1 MTTLQSLADAG
12 AAMAQQPL
20 GAAQCHHAKR
30 AVVDWAS
37 ALLPGA
43 AEAPALAVEC
53 ALVDDLDHGRARL
66 ASGRPATARAA
77 ALVNGTAAHTVE
89 VDDIYREAIYH
100 PGAPTIAAAWAA
112 AQDVG
117 ADGATLLRAVTVGYE
132 LSTRIGAAL
141 GRAHYRYW
149 HSTGTVGTFGAAAAA
164 AALYGLDRMRFGHAL
179 ATAATFA
186 AGLQQAF
193 RTDSMSKPL
202 HAGRAA
208 EAGVLAAQLARA
220 GVTGSA
226 AVLDGETGLARAMG
240 ERGQGAPDW
249 SAALATLGRV
259 FHIEAMTFKN
269 HACCGHTFAAID
281 GALALKQQ
289 LGITADDVARVQV
302 ATYRPALEV
311 AGIAHPRTA
320 AEARF
325 SLFYVVATALR
336 FDRVRL
342 AAFSEERLQ
351 DARTRALMARIDLTV
366 DPALDDGFPLRRAAR
381 VTLTTHDGR
390 SASHL
395 QPTRKGDPELPLSDA
410 DLDDK
415 FMELAGPVLGEVRA
429 RALLGQLWSLDAA
442 QALPGLGA

>member
-1 MTTLQSLADAG
+1 MTTIQTLADAG
-12 AAMAQQPL
+12 ADMARRPL
-20 GAAQCHHAKR
+20 SASQRHHAKR

-43 AEAPALAVEC
+43 VEAPARALELALE
-53 ALVDDLDHGRARL
+53 DDLDHGRSRL
-66 ASGRPATARAA
+66 TLGRQATARAA
-77 ALVNGTAAHTVE
+77 ALINGTAAHTVE

-100 PGAPTIAAAWAA
+100 PGAPTISAAWAA

-117 ADGATLLRAVTVGYE
+117 ADGETFLRAVTVGYE
-132 LSTRIGAAL
+132 LSTRIGTVL

-149 HSTGTVGTFGAAAAA
+149 HNTGTVGTFGAAAAA
-164 AALYGLDRMRFGHAL
+164 AALYGIDSTRFGHAL

-186 AGLQQAF
+186 AGLQEAF

-226 AVLDGETGLARAMG
+226 AVMDGETGLGRAMG
-240 ERGQGAPDW
+240 DRGTDGLDW
-249 SAALATLGRV
+249 SAALSTLGQV
-259 FHIEAMTFKN
+259 FHIESMTFKN

-281 GALALKQQ
+281 GALALRQRM
-289 LGITADDVARVQV
+289 GITADDIARVQV
-302 ATYRPALEV
+302 ATYRPALDV
-311 AGIAHPRTA
+311 AGNVHPRTA

-325 SLFYVVATALR
+325 SLFYVVATGLR
-336 FDRVRL
+336 FGRVRL
-342 AAFSEERLQ
+342 AAFTDQRLQ
-351 DARTRALMARIDLTV
+351 DAQTRALMARIALTV
-366 DPALDDGFPLRRAAR
+366 DPEIDANFPGRRAAR
-381 VTLTTHDGR
+381 VTITTHDGR

-415 FMELAGPVLGEVRA
+415 FMELAGPVLGDARA
-429 RALLGQLWSLDAA
+429 RDLLGQLWSLDEAHE
-442 QALPGLGA
+442 LPNFGT

>member
-1 MTTLQSLADAG
+1 MTTIQILAEAG
-12 AAMAQQPL
+12 AAMALRPL
-20 GAAQCHHAKR
+20 TASQRHHAKR

-43 AEAPALAVEC
+43 VEAPAQAMERALA
-53 ALVDDLDHGRARL
+53 DDLDHGRSRL
-66 ASGRPATARAA
+66 TLGRLVTARAA
-77 ALVNGTAAHTVE
+77 ALINGTAAHTVE

-100 PGAPTIAAAWAA
+100 PGAPTISAAWAA

-117 ADGATLLRAVTVGYE
+117 ANGETFLRAVVVGYE

-149 HSTGTVGTFGAAAAA
+149 HNTGTVGTFGAAAAA
-164 AALYGLDRMRFGHAL
+164 AALYGLDAVRFAHAL

-220 GVTGSA
+220 DFTGSA

-240 ERGQGAPDW
+240 ERGVGEPDW
-249 SAALATLGRV
+249 SAALATLGQV

-281 GALALKQQ
+281 GALALRLQM
-289 LGITADDVARVQV
+289 GITADDIACVQV
-302 ATYRPALEV
+302 ATYRPALDV
-311 AGIAHPRTA
+311 AGNVAPRTA

-342 AAFSEERLQ
+342 AAFTEERLKDVQ
-351 DARTRALMARIDLTV
+351 TRELMKRIELTV
-366 DPALDDGFPLRRAAR
+366 DPEIDASFPGRRAAR
-381 VTLTTHDGR
+381 VSITTKDGR
-390 SASHL
+390 SGSFL
-395 QPTRKGDPELPLSDA
+395 QPTRKGDPEMPLSDA

-415 FMELAGPVLGEVRA
+415 FMELAGPVLGEARA
-429 RALLGQLWSLDAA
+429 RRALSQLWILDRA
-442 QALPGLGA
+442 QKLVAFTD

>member
-1 MTTLQSLADAG
+1 MTTIEILAEAG
-12 AAMAQQPL
+12 VALARQPL
-20 GAAQCHHAKR
+20 TASQRHHAQR

-43 AEAPALAVEC
+43 VQAPAQAVAQALA
-53 ALVDDLDHGRARL
+53 DDLDHGRSRL

-100 PGAPTIAAAWAA
+100 PGAPTISAAWAV
-112 AQDVG
+112 AQDVA
-117 ADGATLLRAVTVGYE
+117 ADGTQFLQAVVAGYE
-132 LSTRIGAAL
+132 LSTRIGTAL

-149 HSTGTVGTFGAAAAA
+149 HNTGTVGCFGAAAAA
-164 AALYGLDRMRFGHAL
+164 AALYGLDSTRFAHAL

-186 AGLQQAF
+186 SGLQQAF

-226 AVLDGETGLARAMG
+226 AVLDGETGLGRALG
-240 ERGQGAPDW
+240 ERGAGGLDW
-249 SAALATLGRV
+249 SAALVDLGQV

-289 LGITADDVARVQV
+289 MAISADDIASVQV

-311 AGIAHPRTA
+311 AGHTQPRTA

-342 AAFSEERLQ
+342 AAFSDERLQ
-351 DARTRALMARIDLTV
+351 DPQTRALMQRITLTV
-366 DPALDDGFPLRRAAR
+366 DPAIDVAFPARRAAR
-381 VTLTTHDGR
+381 LTVTTHGGR
-390 SASHL
+390 TSSRL

-415 FMELAGPVLGEVRA
+415 FIELAGPVLGAQRA
-429 RALLGQLWSLDAA
+429 HAVLGRLWSLDSAR
-442 QALPGLGA
+442 ALPDFAA

>member
-1 MTTLQSLADAG
+1 MTTIQTLAEAG
-12 AAMAQQPL
+12 AALARQPL
-20 GAAQCHHAKR
+20 TASQCHHAKR

-43 AEAPALAVEC
+43 VEAPARAIEQALA
-53 ALVDDLDHGRARL
+53 DDLDHGRSRL
-66 ASGRPATARAA
+66 TLGRLATARAA
-77 ALVNGTAAHTVE
+77 ALINGTAAHTVE

-100 PGAPTIAAAWAA
+100 PGAPTISAAWAA

-117 ADGATLLRAVTVGYE
+117 ADGETLLRAVVVGYE

-149 HSTGTVGTFGAAAAA
+149 HNTGTVGTFGAAAAA
-164 AALYGLDRMRFGHAL
+164 AALYGLDSTRFAHAL

-186 AGLQQAF
+186 SGLQQAF

-220 GVTGSA
+220 AFTGSS
-226 AVLDGETGLARAMG
+226 AVLDGDTGLGRAMG
-240 ERGQGAPDW
+240 ERGAGEPDW
-249 SAALATLGRV
+249 STALATLGQT

-289 LGITADDVARVQV
+289 MGITADDIARVQV
-302 ATYRPALEV
+302 ATYRPALDV
-311 AGIAHPRTA
+311 AGNVHPRTA

-325 SLFYVVATALR
+325 SLFYVVATGLR

-342 AAFSEERLQ
+342 AAFTEARLQ
-351 DARTRALMARIDLTV
+351 DPQTRALMARIELTV
-366 DPALDDGFPLRRAAR
+366 DPEIDANFPGRRAAR
-381 VTLTTHDGR
+381 VTITTHDGR
-390 SASHL
+390 TETFL
-395 QPTRKGDPELPLSDA
+395 QATRKGDPELPLSDA

-415 FMELAGPVLGEVRA
+415 FLELAGPVVGEAHA
-429 RALLGQLWSLDAA
+429 RRVLAQLWQLDSAKELVA
-442 QALPGLGA
+442 FGE

>member
-1 MTTLQSLADAG
+1 MTTLQILAEAG
-12 AAMAQQPL
+12 AAMALQPPT
-20 GAAQCHHAKR
+20 ASQRHHAKR

-43 AEAPALAVEC
+43 VEAPARAIEHALA
-53 ALVDDLDHGRARL
+53 DDLDHGRSRL
-66 ASGRPATARAA
+66 TLGRLATARAA
-77 ALVNGTAAHTVE
+77 ALINGTAAHTVE

-100 PGAPTIAAAWAA
+100 PGAPTISAAWAA

-117 ADGATLLRAVTVGYE
+117 ADGETLLRAVVVGYE
-132 LSTRIGAAL
+132 LSTRIGAVL

-149 HSTGTVGTFGAAAAA
+149 HNTGTVGTFGAAAAA
-164 AALYGLDRMRFGHAL
+164 AALYGLDGTRFGHAL

-208 EAGVLAAQLARA
+208 EAGVLAAQLARS

-226 AVLDGETGLARAMG
+226 AVLDGETGLGRALG
-240 ERGQGAPDW
+240 ERGAGSLDW
-249 SAALATLGRV
+249 SAALATLGQV

-289 LGITADDVARVQV
+289 MGLTAEAIAGVQV

-311 AGIAHPRTA
+311 AGNVNPRTA

-351 DARTRALMARIDLTV
+351 DARTRELMTRIELTV
-366 DPALDDGFPLRRAAR
+366 DPEIDARFPGRRAAR
-381 VTLTTHDGR
+381 VWITAKDGR
-390 SASHL
+390 SGSFF
-395 QPTRKGDPELPLSDA
+395 QPTRKGDPEMPLSDA

-415 FMELAGPVLGEVRA
+415 FMELAGPVIGEARA
-429 RALLGQLWSLDAA
+429 RVLLDQLWALDEARE
-442 QALPGLGA
+442 LPSFGT